1 MLTLRHSNIQ
11 VMPQSD
17 CTPASKNESQVGSVD
32 QSLLALR
39 QFRVAHTER
48 TARTEITGSGMRWGG
63 RLKMGQGH
71 PYTHPWSHSHSW
83 GTGARRKARGRKW
96 AEQKLHGL
104 RSRRTKLPNLAWN
117 PFHHSTQICI
127 RPTPATAPPPSHLLA
142 SVPLPSFPIQ
152 PPLLQQGALSK
163 PHLWPGH
170 HRKVRQTCFSNWGLL
185 WRMKGGH
192 ENDTSFWNVGASLLA
207 QKVKNLPAK
216 PETWV
221 RSLDWKDP
229 LEKGMATHFSILAWR
244 IPWTEEP
251 GRL

>member
-32 QSLLALR
+32 RSSLALR

-48 TARTEITGSGMRWGG
+48 TARTEIIGSGMRWGG

-83 GTGARRKARGRKW
+83 GTGARRKARGRNW
-96 AEQKLHGL
+96 AEQKLHCL

-117 PFHHSTQICI
+117 PFHPSTQIRI
-127 RPTPATAPPPSHLLA
+127 RPTPATAPPPSHPVA

-152 PPLLQQGALSK
+152 PPLLQQG
-163 PHLWPGH
+163 
-170 HRKVRQTCFSNWGLL
+170 
-185 WRMKGGH
+185 
-192 ENDTSFWNVGASLLA
+192 
-207 QKVKNLPAK
+207 
-216 PETWV
+216 
-221 RSLDWKDP
+221 
-229 LEKGMATHFSILAWR
+229 I
-244 IPWTEEP
+244 I
-251 GRL
+251 